1 MACAIYG
8 VITFFLEIYMS
19 QINPNLAL
27 TPFMLKYQQVMSY
40 FFLLIAAFLFFNI
53 DNETWVII
61 KSTIADAYINV
72 TSFVAG
78 TLLIFFFLEKFFN
91 IDLNKLLHNR
101 PKLEVFVSSALGSLP
116 GCGGAII
123 VLTQYSRGKIS
134 FGSVVAT
141 LTATMGDAAF
151 LLLAKDPKIGF
162 LIMIIGFLVG
172 FVSGILVNKIH
183 GKSFMKINGCDIIR
197 LNCKPSNYKASKTLD
212 IFWVILL
219 IPGIILGVLS
229 AFQIN
234 LEEYFVNDIIENP
247 ITFFGFFAGSLC
259 LIMWIIP
266 VISGLKYSPSK
277 SDENVIRRTVADS
290 NFITTWVILA
300 FLAYELTVHLGNIN
314 LEAIFQSYFILIPLI
329 GILIGF
335 LPGCGPQILVTTL
348 YLNGIIPL
356 SAQIGNA
363 ISNDGDALFP
373 AIALHPKAALI
384 ATIYSGVPAIIV
396 SYAYFFSFEF

>member
-1 MACAIYG
+1 MNHTNSNPAI
-8 VITFFLEIYMS
+8 
-19 QINPNLAL
+19 
-27 TPFMLKYQQVMSY
+27 TPIMIRYQQALSY
-40 FFLLIAAFLFFNI
+40 VFLLIAALLFFNMN
-53 DNETWVII
+53 NETWALI
-61 KSTIADAYINV
+61 KSLIADAYIQV
-72 TSFVAG
+72 SSFVAG
-78 TLLIFFFLEKFFN
+78 TLLIFFFLEKHLK
-91 IDLNKLLHNR
+91 IDVNKLLRNK
-101 PKLEVFVSSALGSLP
+101 PKLEVLISSFLGSLP

-151 LLLAKDPKIGF
+151 LLIAKDPKIGL
-162 LIMIIGFLVG
+162 LIMIIGFFVG
-172 FVSGILVNKIH
+172 FLSGVLVNRIH
-183 GKSFMKINGCDIIR
+183 SKSFMKINGCDIIK
-197 LNCKPSNYKASKTLD
+197 LNSRPSNYKASKTLD
-212 IFWVILL
+212 IFWMLL
-219 IPGIILGVLS
+219 IIPGIIFGVLS

-234 LEEYFVNDIIENP
+234 LDQLLTNQIIEKP

-259 LIMWIIP
+259 FVMWVIP
-266 VISGLKYSPSK
+266 VISGVKYSPSK
-277 SDENVIRRTVADS
+277 PDEPVIRRTVADT

-314 LEAIFQSYFILIPLI
+314 LESIFKSYYILIPLI
-329 GILIGF
+329 ATLIGF

-373 AIALHPKAALI
+373 AIALHPKAALV

-396 SYAYFFSFEF
+396 SYLYFFVFEF

>member
-1 MACAIYG
+1 
-8 VITFFLEIYMS
+8 MS
-19 QINPNLAL
+19 QISPNILVTSFA
-27 TPFMLKYQQVMSY
+27 LKYQQMLSY
-40 FFLLIAAFLFFNI
+40 SFLIIAAFLFFNI
-53 DNETWVII
+53 DNDTWVII
-61 KSTIADAYINV
+61 KSSIADAYINV

-91 IDLNKLLHNR
+91 IDLNRLLHNR
-101 PKLEVFVSSALGSLP
+101 PKLEILISSGLGALP

-151 LLLAKDPKIGF
+151 LLIAKDPKVGF
-162 LIMIIGFLVG
+162 LIMIIGFFVG
-172 FVSGILVNKIH
+172 FISGVLVNKIH
-183 GKSFMKINGCDIIR
+183 SKSFMKVNGCDILR
-197 LNCKPSNYKASKTLD
+197 LNCKISDYKASKILD
-212 IFWVILL
+212 IFWIILL

-234 LEEYFVNDIIENP
+234 LEGYFVNNIIENP
-247 ITFFGFFAGSLC
+247 ITFFGFLAGSLC
-259 LIMWIIP
+259 LIMWVIP
-266 VISGLKYSPSK
+266 LISGLKYSPSK
-277 SDENVIRRTVADS
+277 SDEPVIRRTVGDS
-290 NFITTWVILA
+290 NFITTWVIFA

-314 LEAIFQSYFILIPLI
+314 LETIFQSYYILIPLI
-329 GILIGF
+329 GVLIGF

-356 SAQIGNA
+356 AAQIGNA

-396 SYAYFFSFEF
+396 SYAYFFYFEF

>member
-1 MACAIYG
+1 
-8 VITFFLEIYMS
+8 MS

-396 SYAYFFSFEF
+396 SYAYFFAFEF

>member
-1 MACAIYG
+1 MACAIYS
-8 VITFFLEIYMS
+8 VITFFLEVYMS

-91 IDLNKLLHNR
+91 IDLNKLHHNR

-314 LEAIFQSYFILIPLI
+314 LEASFQSYFILIPLI

>member
-1 MACAIYG
+1 
-8 VITFFLEIYMS
+8 
-19 QINPNLAL
+19 
-27 TPFMLKYQQVMSY
+27 MSY

-396 SYAYFFSFEF
+396 SYGYFFSFEF

>member
-1 MACAIYG
+1 MN
-8 VITFFLEIYMS
+8 

-40 FFLLIAAFLFFNI
+40 IFLLFAAFLFFNI

-61 KSTIADAYINV
+61 KSSVADAYINV

-91 IDLNKLLHNR
+91 IDLNKLLSNR

-151 LLLAKDPKIGF
+151 LLIAKDPKIGF

-197 LNCKPSNYKASKTLD
+197 LNSKPSNYKASKTLD
-212 IFWVILL
+212 IFWIILL
-219 IPGIILGVLS
+219 IPGIVLGVLS

-234 LEEYFVNDIIENP
+234 LEEYFTNELIEDP

-277 SDENVIRRTVADS
+277 SDENIIRRTVADS

-329 GILIGF
+329 GIIIGF

-396 SYAYFFSFEF
+396 SYAYFFAFEF

>member
-1 MACAIYG
+1 MN
-8 VITFFLEIYMS
+8 

-40 FFLLIAAFLFFNI
+40 IFLLFAAFLFFNI

-61 KSTIADAYINV
+61 KSSVADAYINV

-91 IDLNKLLHNR
+91 IDLNKLLSNR

-151 LLLAKDPKIGF
+151 LLIAKDPKIGF

-197 LNCKPSNYKASKTLD
+197 LNSKPSNYKASKTLD
-212 IFWVILL
+212 IFWIILL
-219 IPGIILGVLS
+219 IPGIVLGVLS

-234 LEEYFVNDIIENP
+234 LEEYFTNEIIEDP

-259 LIMWIIP
+259 LIMWVIP

-277 SDENVIRRTVADS
+277 SDENIIRRTVADS

-314 LEAIFQSYFILIPLI
+314 LEAIFQSYFILLPLI
-329 GILIGF
+329 GIIIGF

-396 SYAYFFSFEF
+396 SYAYFFAFEF

>member
-1 MACAIYG
+1 
-8 VITFFLEIYMS
+8 MS

-384 ATIYSGVPAIIV
+384 ATIYSGVPALIV

>member
-1 MACAIYG
+1 
-8 VITFFLEIYMS
+8 MS
-19 QINPNLAL
+19 QINSNLAL

-40 FFLLIAAFLFFNI
+40 IFLLFAAFLFFNI

-61 KSTIADAYINV
+61 KSSVADAYINV

-91 IDLNKLLHNR
+91 IDLNKLLSNR

-151 LLLAKDPKIGF
+151 LLIAKDPKIGF
-162 LIMIIGFLVG
+162 LIMITGFLVG

-197 LNCKPSNYKASKTLD
+197 LNSKPSNYKASKTLD
-212 IFWVILL
+212 IFWIILL
-219 IPGIILGVLS
+219 IPGIVLGVLS

-234 LEEYFVNDIIENP
+234 LEEYFTNELIEDP

-277 SDENVIRRTVADS
+277 SDENIIRRTVADS

-329 GILIGF
+329 GIIIGF

-396 SYAYFFSFEF
+396 SYAYFFAFEF